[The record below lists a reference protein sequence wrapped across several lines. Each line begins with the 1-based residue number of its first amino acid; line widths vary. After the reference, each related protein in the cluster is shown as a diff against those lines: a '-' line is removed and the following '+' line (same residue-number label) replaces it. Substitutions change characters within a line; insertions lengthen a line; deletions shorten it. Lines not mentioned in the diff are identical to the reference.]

1 MIRIRNFPG
10 EKKPAQAMVEFAI
23 ALPVLLLMLYG
34 ILEAG
39 RLLFLYSTVVTAS
52 RQAVRYG
59 SATGEG
65 NNGVPRYQD
74 CDGIRSAAN
83 KVGYLG
89 KFDAI
94 TLQYDKGVTNTNPP
108 APVDRKTYCTGSTD
122 SSLNTEIL
130 QGNRT
135 RLVVTVTKEFRPIVP
150 KLVPFIQRNIT
161 ASSARTILYSVPIV
175 VEQEQQEWFKNPTTT
190 VITLDTPDPSE
201 IYQSVT
207 VNVQVTGGS
216 PQPTGVVDITGADQ
230 NCQITLN
237 GSGAGSCNVIFNTQG
252 AKVLVAFYEGDTDN
266 LASSDAEDHTVMIM
280 QTVTTITLDSPDPST
295 IAQPVAVAVTVTGG
309 SSTPNGTVSVSAG
322 GNVNC
327 SFTLSMGMGSC
338 ALPAFN
344 TLGVQTITA
353 TYSGDSLHLA
363 SSDTETHTV
372 LAGTPTATVSPTIT
386 ASPTITSSPTITI
399 TPTRTLTP
407 TPIAT
412 AVPSCNGITAPSGIT
427 LSGNVMT
434 ITINNGN
441 PYGFTLMLKDITV
454 TWNSDKGHKSG
465 TDKTLKL
472 QKVTVGGT
480 TVWLGNTT
488 SESTKTI
495 PTNATL
501 PPGSTTISFYFHQ
514 SYDLIDGTESI
525 LLNWLTPGCEGHPI
539 TVK

>member
-10 EKKPAQAMVEFAI
+10 EKRPAQAMVEFAI

-74 CDGIRSAAN
+74 CDGIRNAAN

-89 KFDAI
+89 PFDSI
-94 TLQYDKGVTNTNPP
+94 TLQYDQGVTNTNPP
-108 APVDRKTYCTGSTD
+108 APVDRRTYCAGSTD

-190 VITLDTPDPSE
+190 EITLDSPDPSE

-207 VNVQVTGGS
+207 VNVKVTGGS

-230 NCQITLN
+230 NCQITLDN
-237 GSGAGSCNVIFNTQG
+237 SGTGSCNVVFNTQG
-252 AKVLVAFYEGDTDN
+252 TKVLVAFYEGDTDN
-266 LASSDAEDHTVMIM
+266 LASSDAEDHTVTIM
-280 QTVTTITLDSPDPST
+280 QTVTTIVSDQQDPS
-295 IAQPVAVAVTVTGG
+295 IKNQYVAVGVRVTGGSSRPTGSVTVTGG
-309 SSTPNGTVSVSAG
+309 G
-322 GNVNC
+322 GESC
-327 SFTLSMGMGSC
+327 SFTLSVGMGSC
-338 ALPAFN
+338 ALLLN
-344 TLGVQTITA
+344 NLGVQTITA

-372 LAGTPTATVSPTIT
+372 LEGSPTPSFTPTITPSPTI
-386 ASPTITSSPTITI
+386 
-399 TPTRTLTP
+399 TLTP
-407 TPIAT
+407 TPTLVPTLIAT
-412 AVPSCNGITAPSGIT
+412 RVATCTGITAPGRIT
-427 LSGNVMT
+427 PSGNIMS

-441 PYGFTLMLKDITV
+441 PYGFTLTLRDITV
-454 TWNSDKGHKSG
+454 TWNDDKGHRVG
-465 TDKTLKL
+465 LDKTLKL
-472 QKVTVGGT
+472 QIVTVGGV
-480 TVWLGNTT
+480 TVWTGTT
-488 SESTKTI
+488 IDGESTKTI
-495 PTNATL
+495 PTTATL
-501 PPGSTTISFYFHQ
+501 PPGNTTISFYFHQ
-514 SYDLIDGTESI
+514 TYDNLDGTESV
-525 LLNWLTPGCEGHPI
+525 LLNWLTPGCENSSI

>member
-74 CDGIRSAAN
+74 CDGIRNAAN

-89 KFDAI
+89 PFDSI
-94 TLQYDKGVTNTNPP
+94 TLQYDQGVTNTNPP

-150 KLVPFIQRNIT
+150 KLVPFIQRIIT

-175 VEQEQQEWFKNPTTT
+175 VEQDQQEWYKNPTTT
-190 VITLDTPDPSE
+190 EITLDGPDPSE
-201 IYQSVT
+201 INQSVT
-207 VNVQVTGGS
+207 VNVKVTGAGS

-230 NCQITLN
+230 NCQITLDS
-237 GSGAGSCNVIFNTQG
+237 SGTGSCNVVFNTQG
-252 AKVLVAFYEGDTDN
+252 TKVLVAFYEGDTDN

-295 IAQPVAVAVTVTGG
+295 KDQPVVVAVTVTGG
-309 SSTPNGTVSVSAG
+309 TSTPTGTVNVSGG
-322 GNVNC
+322 GNINC
-327 SFTLSMGMGSC
+327 SFALSMGMGSC
-338 ALPAFN
+338 ALPPFN
-344 TLGVQTITA
+344 NLGVKTITA

-363 SSDTETHTV
+363 SSDDETHTV
-372 LAGTPTATVSPTIT
+372 LDGTPTPTLSPTIT
-386 ASPTITSSPTITI
+386 ASPTITPSPTI
-399 TPTRTLTP
+399 TLTP
-407 TPIAT
+407 TPTLSPTPIAT
-412 AVPSCNGITAPSGIT
+412 PVPICNGIKAPGGIT
-427 LSGNVMT
+427 RSGNVMT
-434 ITINNGN
+434 VTINN
-441 PYGFTLMLKDITV
+441 PYVYTLMLKDITV
-454 TWNSDKGHKSG
+454 TWNADKGHKTG

-472 QKVTVGGT
+472 QKVTVGAT
-480 TVWLGNTT
+480 TVWTGNIINQ
-488 SESTKTI
+488 STYTVI
-495 PTNATL
+495 TNATI
-501 PPGSTTISFYFHQ
+501 PPGNTTISFYFDQ
-514 SYDLIDGTESI
+514 SYDLIDGTED
-525 LLNWLTPGCEGHPI
+525 LLINWLSPGCEGFPVD
-539 TVK
+539 VK

>member
-74 CDGIRSAAN
+74 CDGIRSAAS

-89 KFDAI
+89 PFDTI
-94 TLQYDKGVTNTNPP
+94 TLQYDQGVTNTNPP
-108 APVDRKTYCTGSTD
+108 VPVDQKAYCTGSTD

-175 VEQEQQEWFKNPTTT
+175 VEQDQQEWYKNPTTT
-190 VITLDTPDPSE
+190 EITLDSPDPSE
-201 IYQSVT
+201 MNQSVT
-207 VNVQVTGGS
+207 VNVKVTGSGS
-216 PQPTGVVDITGADQ
+216 PQPTGRVEITGADQ
-230 NCQITLN
+230 NCPITLDS
-237 GSGAGSCNVIFNTQG
+237 SGTGSCTVVFNTQG
-252 AKVLVAFYEGDTDN
+252 TKVLVAFYEGDTDN

-295 IAQPVAVAVTVTGG
+295 KDQQVAVAATVTGG
-309 SSTPNGTVSVSAG
+309 SSTPTGTVNVSAG
-322 GNVNC
+322 GNIIC
-327 SFTLSMGMGSC
+327 SFNLSMGMGSC
-338 ALPAFN
+338 ALPPFN
-344 TLGVQTITA
+344 NLGAQTITA

-372 LAGTPTATVSPTIT
+372 LEGTPTPT
-386 ASPTITSSPTITI
+386 ASPTITPSPTI
-399 TPTRTLTP
+399 TLTP
-407 TPIAT
+407 TPTLVPTLIAT
-412 AVPSCNGITAPSGIT
+412 RVPSCTGITAPMRIT
-427 LSGNVMT
+427 PSGNVMS

-441 PYGFTLMLKDITV
+441 PYGFTLTLKDITV
-454 TWNSDKGHKSG
+454 TWNDDKGHRVG
-465 TDKTLKL
+465 LDKTLKL
-472 QKVTVGGT
+472 QIVTVGGV
-480 TVWLGNTT
+480 TVWTGTT
-488 SESTKTI
+488 IDGESTKTI
-495 PTNATL
+495 PTTATL
-501 PPGSTTISFYFHQ
+501 PPGNTTISFYFHQ
-514 SYDLIDGTESI
+514 TYDNLDGTESV
-525 LLNWLTPGCEGHPI
+525 LLNWLTPGCENSSV